1 MIPVRGISD
10 LEFRLRG
17 FPVRVILD
25 LEFLLLV
32 IPARGSPIV
41 NDRK

>member
-1 MIPVRGISD
+1 MIPVRGISE
-10 LEFRLRG
+10 LKFLLRVI
-17 FPVRVILD
+17 PVRVILD

>member
-10 LEFRLRG
+10 LEFRLRVI
-17 FPVRVILD
+17 PVRVILD